1 MHDVLHD
8 EGHDNRANTKI
19 DEASRFDCGPDIL
32 LQDSNTFPYV
42 TIFLLRQIVVQ
53 SVGTKAKKTIVDHM
67 INPKVGVH
75 LYFYKFF

>member
-1 MHDVLHD
+1 MKLPVL
-8 EGHDNRANTKI
+8 I
-19 DEASRFDCGPDIL
+19 VWPDIL
-32 LQDSNTFPYV
+32 FQEYNTFPYV

-75 LYFYKFF
+75 LYFYKSFQGYTTQYTLS